1 MILNLYFEMLPA
13 LQTMLKEA
21 VASMAC
27 INVGNDGMMHLHVK
41 FPAGKLQ
48 ISRNTFCN
56 RDSIKTR

>member
-1 MILNLYFEMLPA
+1 MTLNWYFKMLPA

-21 VASMAC
+21 VASITC

-56 RDSIKTR
+56 RVSITTR